1 MDDHS
6 PRDAAETPA
15 PGPAAT
21 PAKRVYETP
30 PTSRPI
36 TDAEAARA
44 EKLAA
49 NEHIK
54 IASGYLR
61 GTLADGLLKHAT
73 GAISEDDGQLVK
85 FHGMYLQDDRDI
97 RAERTKKKL
106 DKAYSFMIRLR
117 IAGGVITP
125 KQWLILDDIARTY
138 AGGALRATTRQT
150 FQYHGV
156 IKSNLKRTMAAIDG
170 ALLDTIAACGD
181 VNRNVMAATNPAQ
194 TGAHKAAYQLAKD
207 ISDSLLP
214 KTSAWREIWLDGE
227 RVVGGEDE
235 AEVEPVYGRTYLP
248 RKFKTVVAVPPSNEV
263 DIFAHDLGFIAIL
276 DKKNQVTGW
285 NVTVGGGMGMTHG
298 EPDTFPR
305 TADVMG
311 FVKPED
317 ALKVAEAV
325 MTVQRDWGN
334 RKNRKN
340 ARLKYTIERYGLDAF
355 RAEVEKRVG
364 KKLGAPK
371 PFTFTGNGDRYGW
384 VEGDDG
390 RHHLTLYVP
399 SGRIK
404 DIDGGPQFLS
414 GLRRIAE
421 VHQGD
426 FRLTGNQNVII
437 ANVPAEKRAEIDA
450 LVDEYGLTRGAS
462 ALRRSSLACVALP
475 TCGLALAES
484 ERYLPDLMTE
494 LEESLASHGLAEEEI
509 TIRSTGCP
517 NGCARPFISEIGL
530 VGRGPERYH
539 LYLGAA
545 HDGSRLSKL
554 YKEDVAASEIRDTL
568 DPLFADYARG
578 RQSGEH
584 FGDYLIRAGHVAR
597 TTNGPDFHDR
607 TGALKPATLG

>member
-1 MDDHS
+1 MDDHK
-6 PRDAAETPA
+6 TPA
-15 PGPAAT
+15 AP
-21 PAKRVYETP
+21 RERIYETP
-30 PTSRPI
+30 PTEGPI
-36 TDAEAARA
+36 TEAEAARA
-44 EKLAA
+44 AALSA

-85 FHGMYLQDDRDI
+85 FHGMYLQDDRDL

-106 DKAYSFMIRLR
+106 EKAYSFMIRLR
-117 IAGGVITP
+117 IAGGVVTP
-125 KQWLILDDIARTY
+125 RQWLVLDDIARTY
-138 AGGALRATTRQT
+138 ANGSLRATTRQT

-156 IKSNLKRTMAAIDG
+156 IKSNLKRTMAAIDS

-227 RVVGGEDE
+227 RVVGGEDD
-235 AEVEPVYGRTYLP
+235 AVEPIYGKTYLP

-276 DKKNQVTGW
+276 DKKNKLKGW

-298 EPDTFPR
+298 ETDTFPR
-305 TADVMG
+305 TADVML
-311 FVKPED
+311 FCEPQD

-334 RKNRKN
+334 RKVRKN
-340 ARLKYTIERYGLDAF
+340 ARLKYTIERYGLAAF
-355 RAEVEKRVG
+355 RAEVERRVG
-364 KKLGAPK
+364 KPLQDPK
-371 PFTFTGNGDRYGW
+371 PFRFESNGDRYGW
-384 VEGDDG
+384 VEGEDG

-399 SGRIK
+399 SGRIR
-404 DIDGGPQFLS
+404 DNEGGPQYLS

-437 ANVPAEKRAEIDA
+437 ANVPADRKAEIDA
-450 LVDEYGLTRGAS
+450 LVAEYGLTTGAT
-462 ALRRSSLACVALP
+462 ALRRNSLACVALP

-484 ERYLPDLMTE
+484 ERYLPDLVTE
-494 LEESLASHGLAEEEI
+494 LEESLAAHGLAEEDI
-509 TIRSTGCP
+509 TIRMTGCP
-517 NGCARPFISEIGL
+517 NGCARPFIAEIGL
-530 VGRGPERYH
+530 VGRGPERYN

-545 HDGSRLSKL
+545 FDGSRLSKL
-554 YKEDVAASEIRDTL
+554 YAEDVTAGEIRDRL
-568 DPLFADYARG
+568 DPLFAAYG
-578 RQSGEH
+578 RDRQPGER
-584 FGDYLIRAGHVAR
+584 FGDFVIRAGYVAK
-597 TTNGPDFHDR
+597 TVNGPDFHDR
-607 TGALKPATLG
+607 TGPLKAVA